1 MKTRHPLKNPLSI
14 LRGFFYHPRQCRLFT
29 GVDNQAMDSNR
40 TSNGGCLGL
49 GLDLNTELRT
59 LTLFQLKI
67 RKGSI
72 IRGTT
77 RDYTTIDGF
86 ISNVEPATPDGVVTM
101 FNPLGKRLDGR
112 PAVNEVLISRNG
124 NHTVASIHNPRAGHA
139 GEDLL
144 IIARGKVP
152 SPIFGILHPL

>member
-72 IRGTT
+72 IRGAN
-77 RDYTTIDGF
+77 RFDRTIGQV
-86 ISNVEPATPDGVVTM
+86 ISTVDPATPDGFVTM
-101 FNPLGKRLDGR
+101 FYPLGKRLDGR
-112 PAVNEVLISRNG
+112 SAVNRSEARRVG
-124 NHTVASIHNPRAGHA
+124 KEWRAG
-139 GEDLL
+139 
-144 IIARGKVP
+144 RWQ
-152 SPIFGILHPL
+152 